1 MGCIN
6 QKHEIKSDVEI
17 SQVNKTNKIT
27 ESNIN
32 SIIETNE
39 KTSTNIKKSD
49 ITLNSMIINYPKLIC
64 KLKNIEN
71 NIEKEI
77 VITPNSLNGKIIKD
91 LEGKIYINE
100 FDNLNYENLYIYF
113 DKEKENFYI
122 ENKSKYG
129 LYKKI
134 NKKIKL
140 ENNLIIAFSIY
151 HIYIKKK
158 EKNKI
163 KITCVEDQN
172 NIIYTEILNNDKEIT
187 IGRNL
192 NCIVHLDNENISR
205 IQMSLLFENE
215 NWYIYDG
222 YNEKESLNGIWLNFI
237 NNKMKIENSNI
248 IKIGKLIIIIEYNEN

>member
-113 DKEKENFYI
+113 DKE
-122 ENKSKYG
+122 
-129 LYKKI
+129 
-134 NKKIKL
+134 
-140 ENNLIIAFSIY
+140 
-151 HIYIKKK
+151 
-158 EKNKI
+158 
-163 KITCVEDQN
+163 
-172 NIIYTEILNNDKEIT
+172 IT

>member
-6 QKHEIKSDVEI
+6 QKHEIKSDDEI

-49 ITLNSMIINYPKLIC
+49 ITLNSLIINYPKLIC

-77 VITPNSLNGKIIKD
+77 VITPNSLNGKIINN
-91 LEGKIYINE
+91 LEGKIYLNK
-100 FDNLNYENLYIYF
+100 FDNLNKENLCIYYN
-113 DKEKENFYI
+113 KEKENFYI

-140 ENNLIIAFSIY
+140 EKNLIISFSIY
-151 HIYIKKK
+151 HIYVKKK
-158 EKNKI
+158 ENNKI
-163 KITCVEDQN
+163 KIICVEDQN
-172 NIIYTEILNNDKEIT
+172 NIIYSEVLNNDKEIT
-187 IGRNL
+187 IGRNPD
-192 NCIVHLDNENISR
+192 CIISLDDDNISR
-205 IQMSLLFENE
+205 IHMSLLYKND

-222 YNEKESLNGIWLNFI
+222 YNEKESLNGIWLNSI
-237 NNKMKIENSNI
+237 NNSMEIENNNI
-248 IKIGKLIIIIEYNEN
+248 IKMGKLIIIIETYEN